1 MKAVIYE
8 SNAGSARRY
17 AEMLASKLGVPAYSY
32 KEAVK
37 AIPRDEEAIFIGWIF
52 ANKIQGLPRAQKRWN
67 LICAG
72 AVGMN
77 PPGEIYNKILHEN
90 NPTDIPIFYLRGA
103 LDYHKLKWLQRKL
116 LQTICTDLEKQNK
129 HSEKRLRL
137 RQRRKS
143 IGDRC
148 IRAFKRIICKAEVT
162 SFCLF
167 H

>member
-103 LDYHKLKWLQRKL
+103 LDYH
-116 LQTICTDLEKQNK
+116 
-129 HSEKRLRL
+129 
-137 RQRRKS
+137 
-143 IGDRC
+143 
-148 IRAFKRIICKAEVT
+148 
-162 SFCLF
+162 
-167 H
+167 

>member
-37 AIPRDEEAIFIGWIF
+37 AIPRDEDAIFIGWIF

-129 HSEKRLRL
+129 PGTQEMINVLKNGCDYVSEENL
-137 RQRRKS
+137 S
-143 IGDRC
+143 AIA
-148 IRAFKRIICKAEVT
+148 AFAL
-162 SFCLF
+162 SNG
-167 H
+167 

>member
-72 AVGMN
+72 ATRYCVR
-77 PPGEIYNKILHEN
+77 
-90 NPTDIPIFYLRGA
+90 TTRPISRYSTSGA
-103 LDYHKLKWLQRKL
+103 LL
-116 LQTICTDLEKQNK
+116 TI
-129 HSEKRLRL
+129 
-137 RQRRKS
+137 
-143 IGDRC
+143 
-148 IRAFKRIICKAEVT
+148 T
-162 SFCLF
+162 S
-167 H
+167 

>member
-77 PPGEIYNKILHEN
+77 PPGGIYNKILHEN
-90 NPTDIPIFYLRGA
+90 NPTDNMQGRSYQLLPFSLKIQLCVEKIADMSLTIYLVCGKIKVYTVLA
-103 LDYHKLKWLQRKL
+103 KSGSHNINK
-116 LQTICTDLEKQNK
+116 EKGDMN
-129 HSEKRLRL
+129 ETERLRYN
-137 RQRRKS
+137 R
-143 IGDRC
+143 
-148 IRAFKRIICKAEVT
+148 
-162 SFCLF
+162 
-167 H
+167 